1 MMHKIKKYTQNW
13 KSFFAALVN
22 YAIFQIFSKFN
33 TASMVLWF
41 SLNQNFSI
49 FKENIIRVR
58 AKNIFEKIGARATK

>member
-1 MMHKIKKYTQNW
+1 MKKFW
-13 KSFFAALVN
+13 RALSKAEN
-22 YAIFQIFSKFN
+22 NAIFLKIAKFKLAYIF
-33 TASMVLWF
+33 LWF